1 MITREADY
9 AIRTVLHLARHYGK
23 GPISTMDISETMEI
37 PYRFLRKIS
46 HNLVEAKIAGAVRG
60 KQGGIF
66 LNILPE
72 EISLL
77 DILKLFDERAINLNI
92 CCKSDDACSR
102 SGDCPIHE
110 RLLKLQDRLQE
121 EFSGLKI
128 SELIVKKS

>member
-9 AIRTVLHLARHYGK
+9 AIRTVLHLSRHHGK

-46 HNLVEAKIAGAVRG
+46 HNLVEASIAGAVRG

-66 LNILPE
+66 LKIAPE
-72 EISLL
+72 DISLL

-102 SGDCPIHE
+102 SENCPTHE
-110 RLLKLQDRLQE
+110 RLLQLQERLQK
-121 EFSGLKI
+121 EFSGVKF
-128 SELIVKKS
+128 SDLIEE